1 MSPSLFPLITHYTH
15 KKSDISASTSTHIL
29 VRFDFSSGIKENDD
43 FSLSR
48 VPRLVSISAHC
59 GACWGE
65 RGAAAAAAV
74 DASKEDEDVLAI
86 WKWLKKLEIYLEAI
100 SVA

>member
-1 MSPSLFPLITHYTH
+1 MSPSQFPLITHYTH

-48 VPRLVSISAHC
+48 VPTPSISAHC

-65 RGAAAAAAV
+65 RGAAAAAAD
-74 DASKEDEDVLAI
+74 DASEEDEDVLAI
-86 WKWLKKLEIYLEAI
+86 WKWLGN
-100 SVA
+100 